1 MKKPWY
7 SPQSR
12 AFNELLR
19 ALKNAF
25 AMVGIVFVVAV
36 IVGNVK
42 KPDELLYLLAAIG
55 LIAACAMVVV
65 IFWVF
70 LQILTDDNMKPR
82 KPWWWR
88 F

>member
-1 MKKPWY
+1 MKPWY

-12 AFNELLR
+12 QVNELLR

-25 AMVGIVFVVAV
+25 A
-36 IVGNVK
+36 IVGVVTLIAFFVAKVK

-55 LIAACAMVVV
+55 FIAICAVVAV
-65 IFWVF
+65 FFWVF
-70 LQILTDDNMKPR
+70 LQILTDDNLKPR